1 MLWYYRARDTLLGPR
16 LPLPVLHARPSLE
29 DFRSEPHLLS
39 PHRLQRMAFLSK
51 FVRGKLA
58 ELVAPNVGEFSH
70 RGSDEKARE

>member
-1 MLWYYRARDTLLGPR
+1 
-16 LPLPVLHARPSLE
+16 
-29 DFRSEPHLLS
+29 
-39 PHRLQRMAFLSK
+39 MAFLSK